1 MTFFEGK
8 DYYST
13 DEIKIMLNGG
23 EKELKE
29 AYCKVFSHRNSET
42 FYLTEVH
49 QNLTNLAKNDKV
61 THIVCKKEN
70 DPVVYYE
77 YNVEDLI
84 AFFNSLDELEKT
96 KYHTGYSSI
105 ELVEVE
111 LPTSPSDE
119 NDEIPEEDSEN
130 ETA

>member
-1 MTFFEGK
+1 MTIFGGK
-8 DYYST
+8 EYHST
-13 DEIKIMLNGG
+13 VEIKNMLNGG

-61 THIVCKKEN
+61 THIACKKEN

-84 AFFNSLDELEKT
+84 AFFNSLEELERT
-96 KYHTGYSSI
+96 KYLTGYSSI

-111 LPTSPSDE
+111 IPTKEESPED
-119 NDEIPEEDSEN
+119 NQEEPSE